1 MSVIKR
7 QMENGTLILK
17 NPLPEVP
24 SRRQAN
30 AVASEREQ
38 LAEDSTQA
46 EFEHIGLRNFIGAST
61 DEEMNWEKFFAWDG
75 NCDSIIPSEEE
86 DPAEPA
92 CDPSVKNSAWPQT
105 PRRPLRS

>member
-24 SRRQAN
+24 SWRQAN
-30 AVASEREQ
+30 AVASECEQ

-46 EFEHIGLRNFIGAST
+46 EFEQIGLRNFIGAST

-86 DPAEPA
+86 DPAETA
-92 CDPSVKNSAWPQT
+92 CAPSAKTSA
-105 PRRPLRS
+105 SHFF